1 VNAKTLDIIRGT
13 STKPVASEALIE
25 ALHRE
30 PRAGQL
36 FVGYPVMAS
45 TDGPIFI
52 DALLVSPSMGLICF
66 DLIEGVD
73 TGDLERRQDDAYS
86 ALTARLL
93 RHRDLIAERKLSI
106 PISTATFA
114 PAVTE
119 GKLEGEHPLLNRS
132 NIDEYL
138 TKLKW
143 KRANESVYRHALSAL
158 QNITTIRRPAGARR
172 NPTDGPRAQ
181 RLEALENSIATLD
194 RSQGTAVIETV
205 EGVQRIRGL
214 AGSGKT
220 IVLALKAAYLHARN
234 PDWRIAVTFHTRSL
248 KGFYTRLIHNF
259 VLEQT
264 GEEPDWSQIRVVNS
278 WGAPGNTSRDGI
290 YYEFCR
296 TNGLDYLDF
305 QSARNR
311 FGYDNAFVGAVTAA
325 LDEVELSTETYDVI
339 LVDEAQDLPPEF
351 LRLCYQFL
359 KPPKRLVYAYDELQ
373 NLTNEGLPTAA
384 DIFGTDDN
392 GRVRV
397 SFEQESEESAKRDII
412 LGVCY
417 RNPRPI
423 LVAAHAL
430 GFGIYRDPL
439 DEDTGLV
446 QMFDRSEL
454 WADVGYEAVG
464 GTISAGELVRLE
476 RNPTTSPLFLE
487 NHSKLDDMI
496 RFERFGDES
505 RQAIWVAEQIKVN
518 LVVDGLRHADIMIIN
533 TDPITARRRLG
544 RIRAR
549 LHDLG
554 IRSHI
559 AGVDTDSDEFRQEE
573 SVTCTG
579 IYRAKGN
586 EAAMVYVVNADQSY
600 YATANLARMR
610 NRLFTAITRST
621 AWLRVSGVGSGMES
635 LMEEYTRVCNED
647 FALAFGY
654 PTNEQ
659 LAQLKVVHRDMSHE
673 EEISRDTGRK
683 AVADLIKNLDEGML
697 RLEDISSRQ
706 RQQLL
711 DLLDEAR
718 RTN

>member
-1 VNAKTLDIIRGT
+1 MNVETLDIIRGT
-13 STKPVASEALIE
+13 STKPVASQALIE
-25 ALHRE
+25 VLHQE

-45 TDGPIFI
+45 TDGPVFI
-52 DALLVSPSMGLICF
+52 DALLVSPSVGLICF
-66 DLIEGVD
+66 DLVEGLD
-73 TGDLERRQDDAYS
+73 TGDHVRRQDDVYS
-86 ALTARLL
+86 GLTARLL
-93 RHRDLIAERKLSI
+93 RHRDLVSERKLSI

-114 PAVTE
+114 PGAVEGQTE
-119 GKLEGEHPLLNRS
+119 GAHPLLNQT
-132 NIDEYL
+132 NVEKYL
-138 TKLKW
+138 KRLRW
-143 KRANESVYRHALSAL
+143 KEADESVYRHALSAL
-158 QNITTIRRPAGARR
+158 QNITTIRRPAGPRR

-248 KGFYTRLIHNF
+248 KGFYTRLINNF

-264 GEEPDWSQIRVVNS
+264 GEEPDWSQIRIVNS
-278 WGAPGNTSRDGI
+278 WGAPGNISRDGI

-296 TNGLDYLDF
+296 TNGLDYRDF
-305 QSARNR
+305 RSAKNQ
-311 FGYDNAFVGAVTAA
+311 FGYDEAFAGAMTAA
-325 LDEVELSTETYDVI
+325 LDEVELTSETYDAI

-359 KPPKRLVYAYDELQ
+359 RPPKRLVYAYDELQ
-373 NLTNEGLPTAA
+373 NLTHEGLPTAA
-384 DIFGTDDN
+384 DIFGSDDT
-392 GRVRV
+392 GKVRV
-397 SFEQESEESAKRDII
+397 SFEQEDEESAKRDII

-423 LVAAHAL
+423 LVTAHAL
-430 GFGIYRDPL
+430 GFGIYRTPL
-439 DEDTGLV
+439 NEDTGLV

-454 WADVGYEAVG
+454 WADVGYDVA
-464 GTISAGELVRLE
+464 GTISAGESVRLE
-476 RNPTTSPLFLE
+476 RTSTTSPLFLE
-487 NHSKLDDMI
+487 THSSLDDMV
-496 RFERFGDES
+496 RFQKFDDEAQ
-505 RQAIWVAEQIKVN
+505 QAVWVAEQVKMN
-518 LVVDGLRHADIMIIN
+518 LVVDGLRQADIMIIN

-544 RIRAR
+544 RIRGR

-559 AGVDTDSDEFRQEE
+559 AGVDTDTDEFRQEE

-600 YATANLARMR
+600 YASANLARIR

-621 AWLRVSGVGSGMES
+621 AWLRVSGIGANMES
-635 LMEEYTRVCNED
+635 LMEEYARVRDES
-647 FALAFGY
+647 FALAFQY

-659 LAQLKVVHRDMSHE
+659 LQQLKVVHRDMSHE
-673 EEISRDTGRK
+673 EELSRDTGRR
-683 AVADLIKNLDEGML
+683 AVTDLIKNLADGVMKV
-697 RLEDISSRQ
+697 EDISIKQ
-706 RQQLL
+706 REQLL
-711 DLLDEAR
+711 KLLDESHRAD
-718 RTN
+718 